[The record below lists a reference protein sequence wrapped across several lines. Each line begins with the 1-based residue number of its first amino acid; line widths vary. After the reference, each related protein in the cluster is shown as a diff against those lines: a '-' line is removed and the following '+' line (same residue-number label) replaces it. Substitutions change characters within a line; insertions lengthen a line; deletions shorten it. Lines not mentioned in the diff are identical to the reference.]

1 MSGKAACFLSYSMVV
16 VVDGWCEVEAPRRGY
31 VVYGGVKVEMSD
43 SGDGRI
49 LNAI

>member
-1 MSGKAACFLSYSMVV
+1 MPRVWCGGKWL
-16 VVDGWCEVEAPRRGY
+16 GVEWGSVKAPRRGY